1 MLLDVRLRSRRQDSR
16 MSCMDSVDAPE
27 TRRSDVADCLN
38 ECAARCDLHPLA
50 DEGRFHL
57 VMIISD

>member
-1 MLLDVRLRSRRQDSR
+1 
-16 MSCMDSVDAPE
+16 MDSVDAPE